1 MPRLADLALIVTGV
15 APPSKSGNVRFIQ
28 MKDLDFARRD
38 LVHRA
43 APTAGRATPVERGDV
58 LVPSR
63 GERNLA
69 MRPDLELVGAFPSL
83 DVYLLRP
90 DDSRLDPDYLA
101 AFLSLPE
108 VGATLRTSTA
118 GASLPRIPKEALR
131 ELGVPTPPLRRQRA
145 IGGLAACVRTQTLLG
160 ARLREAEARQAA
172 AYLTSAFQNI
182 EA

>member
-15 APPSKSGNVRFIQ
+15 APPSEAGGVRFIQ
-28 MKDLDFARRD
+28 MKDLDPERRE
-38 LVHRA
+38 LVRRA

-69 MRPDLELVGAFPSL
+69 IRPDTELLGAFPSL
-83 DVYLLRP
+83 DLYLLRP
-90 DDSRLDPDYLA
+90 DDGRLDPDYLA

-118 GASLPRIPKEALR
+118 GASLPRIPKEALS
-131 ELGVPTPPLRRQRA
+131 ELEVPTPPMERQRA
-145 IGGLAACVRTQTLLG
+145 IGGLAACARAQALL
-160 ARLREAEARQAA
+160 AVRLRDAEARLTAA
-172 AYLTSAFQNI
+172 RIASAFQTT
-182 EA
+182 ED

>member
-1 MPRLADLALIVTGV
+1 MPRLAELALIVTGV
-15 APPSKSGNVRFIQ
+15 APPSKGGGVRFIQ
-28 MKDLDFARRD
+28 MKDLDPGRRE

-69 MRPDLELVGAFPSL
+69 IRPDLELLGAFPSL

-90 DDSRLDPDYLA
+90 NDSRLDPDYLA

-118 GASLPRIPKEALR
+118 GASLPRIPKEALS
-131 ELGVPTPPLRRQRA
+131 ELEVPTPPLQRQRV
-145 IGGLAACVRTQTLLG
+145 IGSLAVCAREQALLG
-160 ARLREAEARQAA
+160 ARLREAEARLSA
-172 AYLTSAFQNI
+172 AYIASAFQTI